1 MLIAKAEI
9 VCASSYDTY
18 VWLVR
23 VSTIISTGR
32 GVIRGHK
39 GRAIS
44 RFISGWG
51 LLWDS
56 VISDLKL

>member
-1 MLIAKAEI
+1 MKELSAKAEI
-9 VCASSYDTY
+9 VCASSFDTY

-44 RFISGWG
+44 RI
-51 LLWDS
+51 LLTGAYFGT
-56 VISDLKL
+56 L